1 MNYREEKL
9 SLLKTMIEGIE
20 NVNLYIDAI
29 ANKFYEGD
37 EKSACEGLT
46 FVAEELQWI
55 FKGLGIISDIVNTD
69 EINTSISEQ
78 LVAVV
83 EGMENEDYI
92 LVGDIFNYEI
102 KPLLEELIENLR
114 ENI

>member
-9 SLLKTMIEGIE
+9 NLLKTMVEGIE
-20 NVNLYIDAI
+20 NVNLYIDDI
-29 ANKFYEGD
+29 ANKFYEGE
-37 EKSACEGLT
+37 EKIACEGVA

-55 FKGLGIISDIVNTD
+55 FKGLDLISDIVNTD
-69 EINTSISEQ
+69 EINTNISEQ
-78 LVAVV
+78 LSTIV

-92 LVGDIFNYEI
+92 LVGDIFNYEV

>member
-9 SLLKTMIEGIE
+9 NLLKTMIEGIE

-37 EKSACEGLT
+37 EKIACEGVA

-55 FKGLGIISDIVNTD
+55 FKGLDIISDIVNTD
-69 EINTSISEQ
+69 KINTNILEQ
-78 LVAVV
+78 IAIIV
-83 EGMENEDYI
+83 EAMENEDYI
-92 LVGDIFNYEI
+92 LVGDIFNYEV

>member
-9 SLLKTMIEGIE
+9 NLIKTMIEGIE
-20 NVNLYIDAI
+20 NVNLYIEAI

-37 EKSACEGLT
+37 EKVACEGVA

-55 FKGLGIISDIVNTD
+55 FKGLAIISDIVNTREKND
-69 EINTSISEQ
+69 NISEQ
-78 LVAVV
+78 LFLVV

-92 LVGDIFNYEI
+92 LVGDIFNYEL
-102 KPLLEELIENLR
+102 KPLLEDLIELLR
-114 ENI
+114 EKI